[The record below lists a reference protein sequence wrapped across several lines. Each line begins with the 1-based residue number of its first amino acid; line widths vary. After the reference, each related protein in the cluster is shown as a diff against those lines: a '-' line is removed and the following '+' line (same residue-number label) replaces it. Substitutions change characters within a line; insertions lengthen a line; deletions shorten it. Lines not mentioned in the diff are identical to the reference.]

1 MEIKNKILVVDNFFN
16 SNTLDKIK
24 YDLSKNVF
32 TNRFTE
38 RDNTVYQKI
47 YFNVN
52 LSSKHFAVKEVCEK
66 LKKINFKIKDIVSH
80 YFLSTTHKEATPHTD
95 PNEYNCL
102 IYLQGEHFLNS
113 GTGFFDK
120 IDNNYV
126 LNSHIGF
133 KENRAI
139 IFDSDIS
146 HCSLQFD
153 SNSAKRYVM
162 ANFINNPRKEDK
174 K

>member
-1 MEIKNKILVVDNFFN
+1 MKI
-16 SNTLDKIK
+16 
-24 YDLSKNVF
+24 DLSLV
-32 TNRFTE
+32 
-38 RDNTVYQKI
+38 I
-47 YFNVN
+47 PLFNEEES
-52 LSSKHFAVKEVCEK
+52 LSELANWIKEVCEK

-139 IFDSDIS
+139 IFDSKIYHS
-146 HCSLQFD
+146 SLQFNE
-153 SNSAKRYVM
+153 NSGLRYVM
-162 ANFINNPRKEDK
+162 VNFLWIK
-174 K
+174 KKNKT

>member
-24 YDLSKNVF
+24 YDLSKNVV

-47 YFNVN
+47 QFNVH

-95 PNEYNCL
+95 PNEYN
-102 IYLQGEHFLNS
+102 
-113 GTGFFDK
+113 
-120 IDNNYV
+120 
-126 LNSHIGF
+126 
-133 KENRAI
+133 
-139 IFDSDIS
+139 
-146 HCSLQFD
+146 
-153 SNSAKRYVM
+153 
-162 ANFINNPRKEDK
+162 
-174 K
+174 